1 MDALEG
7 LKHGLV
13 AGTLLKTP
21 TPLTYR
27 VSVFF
32 YVRDGTVTPLLGSS

>member
-21 TPLTYR
+21 TPL
-27 VSVFF
+27 VL
-32 YVRDGTVTPLLGSS
+32 TPSSRQ